1 MNREGADHDAVVFL
15 KPCPQPGG
23 QIVARRQV
31 FVKFFRRRIDGMEI
45 GRPVFKDMA
54 HLVNRQTGG
63 GERRLMPFPRQKIGE
78 VGKALRLLPI
88 GPVKL

>member
-1 MNREGADHDAVVFL
+1 MNRQGADHDAVVFL
-15 KPCPQPGG
+15 KPCTKAGG
-23 QIVARRQV
+23 EIVTRRKV
-31 FVKFFRRRIDGMEI
+31 FVEFFRRRIDGMEI
-45 GRPVFKDMA
+45 DRPVFKDVA